1 MKYLKIDVFFTV
13 QVFDEDENGYIC
25 ANELKYVMTTLGEK
39 MTDEEVDEMIKAAD
53 ADEDGQISYEEF
65 VKILMK

>member
-1 MKYLKIDVFFTV
+1 M
-13 QVFDEDENGYIC
+13 FDEDENGYIC
-25 ANELKYVMTTLGEK
+25 ANELKYVMTNLGEK

-65 VKILMK
+65 VKTFMK